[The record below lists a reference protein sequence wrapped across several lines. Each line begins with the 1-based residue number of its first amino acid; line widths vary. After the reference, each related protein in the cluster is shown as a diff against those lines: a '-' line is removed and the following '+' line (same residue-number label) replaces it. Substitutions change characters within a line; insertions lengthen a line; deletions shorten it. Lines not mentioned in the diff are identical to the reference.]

1 MDLTKQPP
9 RRPSNI
15 SMLGIVSLA
24 RLTDKARAHCAGT
37 MGDHL
42 YGDNS
47 GLDKIVLEFLG
58 LSQGEFADAAQRMD
72 DAELCAWLRENAPKT
87 EREIQAYNDDLLAWE
102 PFDDASRQRL
112 KDRLEKYD
120 ADPDK
125 VKTMLQSMEL
135 DDWGCFRETD
145 LTQRAPRSPYNRDVA
160 GLYGVSRMA
169 DKARAA
175 RIDKLNGYIY
185 NSPLDQ
191 AILGFLGISADQFQ
205 DAAYHHVNDIELGE
219 WVLEHTDRTQIKP
232 GIHLA
237 LGVEWVLEHADR
249 TPDEIAQMNAA
260 LSGKGPEG
268 DQQLKFFN
276 AMRDRVAP
284 GRTDV
289 KTWFD
294 LLDLDDAHSYA
305 E

>member
-1 MDLTKQPP
+1 MDLTNQPP

-37 MGDHL
+37 IGDHL

-47 GLDKIVLEFLG
+47 GLDKKALAFLG
-58 LSQGEFADAAQRMD
+58 LSHDAFADAAQRMN
-72 DAELCAWLRENAPKT
+72 DAELCDWLRENAPKT
-87 EREIQAYNDDLLAWE
+87 ESEIQAYNNDLLTWE

-112 KDRLEKYD
+112 ADRLEQFN

-135 DDWGCFRETD
+135 DDWGCFRDTD
-145 LTQRAPRSPYNRDVA
+145 LTQRPPRPPYNRDVA

-175 RIDKLNGYIY
+175 RIGKPNGYIY
-185 NSPLDQ
+185 NSPLDK
-191 AILGFLGISADQFQ
+191 AILDFLGISAEQFQ

-219 WVLEHTDRTQIKP
+219 WVLEHTDRT
-232 GIHLA
+232 G
-237 LGVEWVLEHADR
+237 
-249 TPDEIAQMNAA
+249 DEIAHMNDV
-260 LSGKGPEG
+260 LVNKGPEG
-268 DQQLKFFN
+268 KRQLEIFN
-276 AMRDRVAP
+276 TMRDRMAP
-284 GRTDV
+284 DRTDI

-294 LLDLDDAHSYA
+294 LLELDDAHTYKK
-305 E
+305 